1 MISFQSKVGSIFDYI
16 FILLS
21 HVLVRVIWDAR
32 SLQFMFQL
40 LLSSLGLIIKQNV
53 IRFFVIWLA
62 TVIVLLS
69 ILVLDIQIYKFKRVG
84 LNLVSK
90 EIQLK
95 NGILTV
101 TF

>member
-1 MISFQSKVGSIFDYI
+1 MISFQLKAGSIFDYI

-84 LNLVSK
+84 LNPVSK

>member
-1 MISFQSKVGSIFDYI
+1 MISFQSKAGSIFNCI

-32 SLQFMFQL
+32 SHQFMFQL
-40 LLSSLGLIIKQNV
+40 LLSSLGLIIKQIV
-53 IRFFVIWLA
+53 VWFFVIWLA

-84 LNLVSK
+84 LNPVSK

>member
-69 ILVLDIQIYKFKRVG
+69 IIVLDIQIYKFKRVG

-90 EIQLK
+90 EIRLK

>member
-69 ILVLDIQIYKFKRVG
+69 IIVLDIQIYKFKRVG

>member
-53 IRFFVIWLA
+53 ISFFVYWLA
-62 TVIVLLS
+62 TIIVLLS

>member
-40 LLSSLGLIIKQNV
+40 LLSSLGLIIKQIV
-53 IRFFVIWLA
+53 VMFFVNWLA

-69 ILVLDIQIYKFKRVG
+69 IIVLDIQIYKFKRVG

-90 EIQLK
+90 EIRLK

>member
-1 MISFQSKVGSIFDYI
+1 MISFQLKAGSIFDYI